1 MTHTPHL
8 TSSPPPQPHEQV
20 AKKLLLLHMMVAPGF
35 DETRLDRLGSLSCH
49 EVLVSRWVAARHRDR
64 QLE

>member
-1 MTHTPHL
+1 
-8 TSSPPPQPHEQV
+8 V